1 MSPRLD
7 HVTIAVRDVDAAIDA
22 YRRLL
27 GLEPDIE
34 PGGGAKRAWFRFPN
48 MALEVIGPDGDGPA
62 GDRVRGWLDA
72 NGEGVWIVAFAAPIP
87 SEGGLDAVAR
97 LCERRGLKVSERTP
111 RAVLLDPASLAGLQ
125 VLFFDGPAPPAKS
138 TGPVAGLD
146 HVVIRTPNA
155 DRAVANFGGRLGL
168 DLRLDRSN
176 ESWGVR
182 QLFFKAG
189 DAVVE
194 FGASLKTPPSD
205 GLDSFGGLAWRV
217 PDPVAAQAAMAAAG
231 FDVSEVRTGRKPGTH
246 VFTVRDA
253 PAGVPTLMLSAE
265 PAPSLAEGG
274 GA

>member
-1 MSPRLD
+1 VTPRLD
-7 HVTIAVRDVDAAIDA
+7 HVTLAVRDFGAATDG

-27 GLEPDIE
+27 GLEPDLE
-34 PGGGAKRAWFRFPN
+34 VGGGARRAWFRFPN
-48 MALEVIGPDGDGPA
+48 MALEVIAPSGEGPA
-62 GDRVRGWLDA
+62 GERVQTWLDA
-72 NGEGVWIVAFAAPIP
+72 NGEGMWILAFAA
-87 SEGGLDAVAR
+87 SDLDAAAR
-97 LCERRGLKVSERTP
+97 LAERRGLKVSERTP
-111 RAVLLDPASLAGLQ
+111 RAVLLDPSGLAGLQ
-125 VLFFDGPAPPAKS
+125 VLFFDGPAPPAKVA
-138 TGPVAGLD
+138 GPVAGLD

-194 FGASLKTPPSD
+194 FGASLKVAASD
-205 GLDSFGGLAWRV
+205 GPDSFGGLAWRV
-217 PDPVAAQAAMAAAG
+217 PNPAAAQAAMAAAG
-231 FDVSEVRTGRKPGTH
+231 FNVSEVRTGRKPGTH

-265 PAPSLAEGG
+265 PVTEAA
-274 GA
+274 

>member
-7 HVTIAVRDVDAAIDA
+7 HVTVAVRDAEAAADA

-27 GLEPDIE
+27 GVQPDRE
-34 PGGGAKRAWFRFPN
+34 DGGGAKRAWFRFPN
-48 MALEVIGPDGDGPA
+48 MALEIIGPDGDGPA
-62 GDRVRGWLDA
+62 GDRLRAWLDA
-72 NGEGVWIVAFAAPIP
+72 NGEGMWILAFAAHD
-87 SEGGLDAVAR
+87 LDAVAK
-97 LCERRGLKVSERTP
+97 LSERRGLKISERTP
-111 RAVLLDPASLAGLQ
+111 RAVLLDPAGLAGLQ
-125 VLFFDGPAPPAKS
+125 VLFFDGPAPPAKA
-138 TGPVAGLD
+138 TGPIAGLD

-189 DAVVE
+189 EAVVE
-194 FGASLKTPPSD
+194 FGASLKTPASD
-205 GLDSFGGLAWRV
+205 GPDSFGGLAWRV
-217 PDPVAAQAAMAAAG
+217 PDPATARAAMAAAG
-231 FDVSEVRTGRKPGTH
+231 FNVSEVRTGRKPGTH

-265 PAPSLAEGG
+265 PQKADTTEA
-274 GA
+274 A